1 MSSTPH
7 TYEEVRDAVVDILL
21 GSIKTEYQP
30 TQFEHL
36 KLGVDEV
43 FQRRERTAQAS
54 THVGNPYRAHD
65 AELVRDVFWDLFRQG
80 YITLGLNDS
89 NETWPFFRLSHFG
102 QQTLAAKTPYR
113 FHDTSTFIKSV
124 RDAVPDLSNETVV
137 YLEEAATAFYAGCL
151 LSSCMMVGV
160 AAEVEF
166 NRLLGIA
173 ANSST
178 FPGTFASSA
187 KEKFLLAQIKKF
199 QGALKPIQG
208 SLEPSKNFANLDTNL
223 TAIQSVLRVARNEV
237 GHPSGVRVPDRE
249 QVYVYLQ
256 LFPSFARQV
265 MHLRGAL
272 A

>member
-1 MSSTPH
+1 MSSTSH
-7 TYEEVRDAVVDILL
+7 TYEEVRDVVVDILL

-30 TQFEHL
+30 TQFQHL

-43 FQRRERTAQAS
+43 FQRREQTAQAG
-54 THVGNPYRAHD
+54 TYVGNPYRAHD

-102 QQTLAAKTPYR
+102 KQTLAAKTPYR

-124 RDAVPDLSNETVV
+124 RDAVPDLSDEAVV

-151 LSSCMMVGV
+151 LSACMMVGV

-166 NRLLGIA
+166 NRLLRIA
-173 ANSST
+173 ANSSR
-178 FPGTFASSA
+178 FPGKFASAA
-187 KEKFLLAQIKKF
+187 KENFLLAQIKKF
-199 QGALKPIQG
+199 QAALKPIQG
-208 SLEPSKNFANLDTNL
+208 SLKPGKDFANLDTNL
-223 TAIQSVLRVARNEV
+223 TAIQSVLRVARNEI
-237 GHPSGVRVPDRE
+237 GHPSGERIPDRE

-256 LFPSFARQV
+256 LFPSFARQA

-272 A
+272 S